1 MPEPLTLLGFD
12 YGLKRIG
19 VASGQTLTHTT
30 QAVGLV
36 HCRDGA
42 PDWPHIQR
50 LFDQW
55 KPDAL
60 VVGMPYTTDGSA
72 HALTPRVER
81 FARQLQGRFH
91 VPVHLIDERL
101 SSHEATA
108 RQRDEGSRRSLD
120 EHAAQIIL
128 ETWLNSART

>member
-19 VASGQTLTHTT
+19 VAAGQTLTYTT
-30 QAVGLV
+30 QAVGQV

-50 LFDQW
+50 IFDQW

-60 VVGMPYTTDGSA
+60 VVGMPYTTDGSV

-101 SSHEATA
+101 SSHEAAT
-108 RQRDEGSRRSLD
+108 RQRDEGSRRTLD

-128 ETWLNSART
+128 ETWLNSTRT